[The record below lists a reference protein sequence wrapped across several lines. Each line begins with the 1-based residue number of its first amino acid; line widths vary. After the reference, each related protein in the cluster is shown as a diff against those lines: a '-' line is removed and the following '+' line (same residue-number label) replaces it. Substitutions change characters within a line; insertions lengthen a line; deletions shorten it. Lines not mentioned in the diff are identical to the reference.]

1 MTELEMIML
10 QWFGQMIA
18 LPKEFL
24 PFTPQGRGGGVIQV
38 GCNTIKKVVFFFK
51 KEHIIFKALGN
62 QKDFLCNF
70 WVQSNKPN
78 T

>member
-18 LPKEFL
+18 LPQEFL

-38 GCNTIKKVVFFFK
+38 IQAK
-51 KEHIIFKALGN
+51 
-62 QKDFLCNF
+62 
-70 WVQSNKPN
+70 
-78 T
+78 